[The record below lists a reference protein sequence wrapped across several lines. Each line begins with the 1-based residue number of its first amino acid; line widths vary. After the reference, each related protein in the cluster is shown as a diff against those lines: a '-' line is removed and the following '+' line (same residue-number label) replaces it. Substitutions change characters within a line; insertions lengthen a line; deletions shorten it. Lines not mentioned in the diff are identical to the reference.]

1 MGIMVVPH
9 PKMNSVPS
17 GWLTQTESLM
27 TAPTPRPWP
36 FVPTLRLASV
46 AMLVAIVSLML
57 EGWMGTVLMIVAMF
71 LALWGVTGYVRAWR
85 KRSQS

>member
-1 MGIMVVPH
+1 
-9 PKMNSVPS
+9 
-17 GWLTQTESLM
+17 
-27 TAPTPRPWP
+27 
-36 FVPTLRLASV
+36 
-46 AMLVAIVSLML
+46 MLVAIVSLML